1 MAKSKAATFEE
12 SFEELDNTVQRLES
26 GELTLEEAITLY
38 EHGIQLAD
46 QLQKQLEEAELRV
59 RKLKPIAVD
68 LDEAEMEEP
77 DTENEFP

>member
-1 MAKSKAATFEE
+1 MAKSKAPTFEE

-26 GELTLEEAITLY
+26 GELALEEAIGLY

-59 RKLKPIAVD
+59 RKLKPITVD

-77 DTENEFP
+77 DTEIGFP

>member
-1 MAKSKAATFEE
+1 
-12 SFEELDNTVQRLES
+12 VQRLES

>member
-26 GELTLEEAITLY
+26 GELTLEEAINLY

-59 RKLKPIAVD
+59 RKLKPISVE
-68 LDEAEMEEP
+68 LDEAEMDEP
-77 DTENEFP
+77 DTETEFP

>member
-26 GELTLEEAITLY
+26 GELALEEAISLY

-59 RKLKPIAVD
+59 RKLKPITVD

-77 DTENEFP
+77 DTETEFP

>member
-26 GELTLEEAITLY
+26 GELTLEEAINLY

-59 RKLKPIAVD
+59 RKLKPVSVE
-68 LDEAEMEEP
+68 LDEAEMDEP
-77 DTENEFP
+77 DTETEFP